1 METISI
7 ICPGCSAEIHLD
19 ETRDFEFCTY
29 CGTKVTRSNSENDST
44 DKTEQSDSAEAE
56 SNGVHENVG
65 NNNAQSVLKNPLAIA
80 VIVVLLIAVA
90 GISLISKV
98 IIPNSE
104 YKTAA
109 ELISSGSY
117 DEAISVLNRL
127 GDYKD
132 SAALKKNAEIKKEEL
147 RINSVINDAKQLYHS
162 GNRMEAYKLLLPEK
176 ENETVSAMLLE
187 LKQEIID
194 LADDNIEWD
203 NNRDANFR
211 YGYLDDMDLFSPGGD
226 PSVNFCLVVNK
237 KDSSVK
243 RIYIEFAVIQTLAG
257 NNLPNHPTKIIFENQ
272 TGRIEIPVR
281 YNDTS
286 VETDYALGGWW
297 EIGGAPITLEQ
308 TDKIA
313 EMFSDN
319 QKVNMKLVGVSRQ
332 REYILDEDE
341 ATALKEMAEFIN
353 LVYTLE

>member
-7 ICPGCSAEIHLD
+7 ICPECSAEIHLD
-19 ETRDFEFCTY
+19 ETRDFGFCTY

-44 DKTEQSDSAEAE
+44 DKTDQPDSSSDE
-56 SNGVHENVG
+56 SNDAHENVG
-65 NNNAQSVLKNPLAIA
+65 GNNIQSVLKKPSAIA
-80 VIVVLLIAVA
+80 VIVVLLIALA
-90 GISLISKV
+90 GILLISKV

-104 YKTAA
+104 YKTAS

-132 SAALKKNAEIKKEEL
+132 SAELKKNAEIRKEEL
-147 RINSVINDAKQLYHS
+147 RIDSVIADAKQLYHS

-176 ENETVSAMLLE
+176 ENETVSEMLLE

-194 LADDNIEWD
+194 LADENIEWD
-203 NNRDANFR
+203 NNRDADFR

-226 PSVNFCLVVNK
+226 PSVNFCLVANK

-257 NNLPNHPTKIIFENQ
+257 NNLPSHPTKIIFENQ

-281 YNDTS
+281 YNDTT

-297 EIGGAPITLEQ
+297 EIGGAPISLEQ
-308 TDKIA
+308 TNKIVG
-313 EMFSDN
+313 MFSDD
-319 QKVNMKLVGVSRQ
+319 QKVSMKLVGVSRQ

-341 ATALKEMAEFIN
+341 AKALKEMAEFIN
-353 LVYTLE
+353 LVYTLD